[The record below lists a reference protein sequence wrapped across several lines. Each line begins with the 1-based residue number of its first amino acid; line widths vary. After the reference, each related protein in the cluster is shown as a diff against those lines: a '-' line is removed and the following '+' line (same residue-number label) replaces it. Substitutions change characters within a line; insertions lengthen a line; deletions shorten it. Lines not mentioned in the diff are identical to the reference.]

1 MSRGYSLF
9 AAPQDHQSTP
19 HVGTTVHRDARPG
32 PATGNNLPS
41 FPTLPHALRGWAPSV
56 AARQRLPAG
65 QPFGPPPFPS
75 SSPARADTENNSVS
89 GSSGNPFPG
98 RTALTSAITAEA
110 TTSFV
115 PDGPQDCAICKDPLI
130 VARPEGTGNVSTAGY
145 ARIDI
150 YEGTDTSDTSASNP
164 TIAQA
169 EFAHA
174 ATKISSCGH
183 VFGKAC
189 LDEWM
194 RIKLTCPLCR
204 KIVSQT
210 ASELL
215 RCGAYSHQLYAHRQN
230 RRVEIIDTPSSSTRS
245 NTEDEDVGLDL
256 DFSD

>member
-1 MSRGYSLF
+1 L
-9 AAPQDHQSTP
+9 APPQDHQSTS
-19 HVGTTVHRDARPG
+19 HVDTTVRRDARPR
-32 PATGNNLPS
+32 PVTRNNLSP
-41 FPTLPHALRGWAPSV
+41 FPTVPPALRGWAPSF

-65 QPFGPPPFPS
+65 QTFGPPPFLS

-89 GSSGNPFPG
+89 GSSDNPFPG
-98 RTALTSAITAEA
+98 RTGLTSAIVAEA

-130 VARPEGTGNVSTAGY
+130 VARPEGTGNVSTVGY
-145 ARIDI
+145 TRIDI
-150 YEGTDTSDTSASNP
+150 YEDTDTSNTNTGDP
-164 TIAQA
+164 HVIQA

-189 LDEWM
+189 LEEWM

-204 KIVSQT
+204 KVVSQT

-215 RCGAYSHQLYAHRQN
+215 RCGAYPHQLYAHRQN
-230 RRVEIIDTPSSSTRS
+230 RRLEIIDTPSSTTRI
-245 NTEDEDVGLDL
+245 NTEDEEDVDL